1 MLKTIVKITIAFGLL
16 AYLYSKGKLD
26 FSVIMKSLEN
36 PGYYFLGFVMI
47 LTQCSI
53 NAIRW
58 KMILGTQTK
67 NSIPNLFIIMV
78 TWVGMF
84 FNTVLPGAVSGDLV
98 KMIYLNKIDENLTKT
113 SMFLTVLMDRIYG
126 LIALI
131 LITGLVSAFRY
142 NYLIGLS
149 EDVKNIISV
158 NLLLFLGIFIF
169 ISTLFAKDS
178 LQNKLLNIIIKIPK
192 LGENISHL
200 FECFW
205 NIGRDKGVFFKS
217 ILVSLI
223 GQFMGLSAFFII
235 CSPLIQ
241 GSIAIQDIYTF
252 VPIGMIITAIPLAP
266 GGMGVG
272 HVAFDKLFSFLNV
285 TNGADLFNVFW
296 ITMMTINLLG
306 LIPYVILGKS
316 KKKVAHTTKQVPQA

>member
-1 MLKTIVKITIAFGLL
+1 MFKTIFKISIAFGLL

-26 FSVIMKSLEN
+26 FSVISKSLEN
-36 PGYYFLGFVMI
+36 PGIYFLGFFMI

-67 NSIPNLFIIMV
+67 NPIPNLFIIMV

-98 KMIYLNKIDENLTKT
+98 KMIYLKKVDEDLTKT
-113 SMFLTVLMDRIYG
+113 SMFLTVFMDRIYG

-131 LITGLVSAFRY
+131 LITGIISLVRY
-142 NYLIGLS
+142 NYLIELS
-149 EDVKNIISV
+149 SDVKSIITV
-158 NLLLFLGIFIF
+158 NLLLLVGIFIF
-169 ISTLFAKDS
+169 ISTLFTSKN
-178 LQNKLLNIIIKIPK
+178 LQNKLLQLIRKIPK
-192 LGENISHL
+192 LGDNLSHL

-217 ILVSLI
+217 IFVSLV
-223 GQFMGLSAFFII
+223 GQFMGLSAFYII
-235 CSPLIQ
+235 CSPLIN
-241 GSIAIQDIYTF
+241 GNIALQDIYTF
-252 VPIGMIITAIPLAP
+252 VPIGMIVTAIPLAP

-285 TNGADLFNVFW
+285 SNGADLFNVFW

-306 LIPYVILGKS
+306 LIPYLILGKS
-316 KKKVAHTTKQVPQA
+316 KKKAASAEQVSPV